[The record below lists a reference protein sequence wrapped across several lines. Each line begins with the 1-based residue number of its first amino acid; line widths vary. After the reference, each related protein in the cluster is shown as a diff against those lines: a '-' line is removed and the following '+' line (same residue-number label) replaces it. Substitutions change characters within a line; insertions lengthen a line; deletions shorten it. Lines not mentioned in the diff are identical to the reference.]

1 MAVDYSI
8 IIPLFNEEEN
18 VEPLLKRLGETLP
31 SLGGEYEIILI
42 DDGSTDGSA
51 GLVRTHADGDSR
63 IRLIRFES
71 NCGQSAAFDAG
82 FRAARGEVFIMM
94 DADLQNDPGE
104 IPKLL
109 SRLEE
114 CDAASGWRV
123 KRRDRFMKRIS
134 TKIANRVRNKLSG
147 EDVADSACSLRAIK
161 REAAL
166 SIKWFNGAHRFVP
179 TLLKLEGFS
188 VIEVPVE
195 HFPRTRGQTKY
206 GVWNRVF
213 RSFYDLVGVRWMKNR
228 RLNYKIKEE

>member
-1 MAVDYSI
+1 MTIDYSI
-8 IIPLFNEEEN
+8 IIPVFNEEEN

-51 GLVRTHADGDSR
+51 GLVGAHADGDSR

-71 NCGQSAAFDAG
+71 KCGQSAAFDAG
-82 FRAARGEVFIMM
+82 FRAARGEVFITM

-109 SRLEE
+109 SRLGE

-123 KRRDRFMKRIS
+123 KRRDKFLKRIS

-147 EDVADSACSLRAIK
+147 EDVADSACSLRAVK

-179 TLLKLEGFS
+179 TLLKLEGYS

-213 RSFYDLVGVRWMKNR
+213 RSFYDLLGVRWMKNR